1 MLLNDGQTKMTD
13 RELEWSDVR
22 ILLAIARCGTLGAA
36 ARQVG
41 QTQPTMGRRLRALEE
56 AVGHALFQRTRDGF
70 VLTDEGAVVLAHAER
85 MEEEVLGFT
94 RALASTEAQLTGLLR
109 VSSSDWFGIHVLT
122 PVFARFLAQ
131 HRGVSLELVTD
142 SRRYNLARRE
152 ADLAFRITPF
162 EEADVIQRKLM
173 HMEYAL
179 YGRMDL
185 VAPEPGDGEGFSLIS
200 MDSAFGTLPDV
211 AWVKR
216 MLPNARIAFASN
228 NRGAQARMCAEGG
241 GFAVLPCP
249 LGDVT
254 AGLRRIDLGEA
265 PPGRDVWLGYHR
277 DLRRVARLRALL
289 DVTIAA
295 LASI

>member
-1 MLLNDGQTKMTD
+1 MTE

-22 ILLAIARCGTLGAA
+22 IFLAVARCGTLGAA

-41 QTQPTMGRRLRALEE
+41 QTQPTMGRRLRTLEE
-56 AVGHALFQRTRDGF
+56 AVGHELFQRTRDGF
-70 VLTDEGAVVLAHAER
+70 VLTEEGTAVLAHAER
-85 MEEEVLGFT
+85 MEEEALGFT
-94 RALASTEAQLTGLLR
+94 RALAGTDAQLTGLLR

-122 PVFARFLAQ
+122 PVFTRFLAQ

-142 SRRYNLARRE
+142 SRPYNLARRE

-185 VAPEPGDGEGFSLIS
+185 VAPTPGDGEGFSLIS
-200 MDSAFGTLPDV
+200 MDSAFGALPDV
-211 AWVKR
+211 EWVR
-216 MLPNARIAFASN
+216 HMLPNARIAFASN

-295 LASI
+295 LANI

>member
-1 MLLNDGQTKMTD
+1 MNEM
-13 RELEWSDVR
+13 ELEWNDVR
-22 ILLAIARCGTLGAA
+22 IFLAIARCGTLGAA

-56 AVGHALFQRTRDGF
+56 AVGHELFQRTRDGF
-70 VLTDEGAVVLAHAER
+70 VATDEGAAMLAHAER
-85 MEEEVLGFT
+85 MEEEALGIA
-94 RALASTEAQLTGLLR
+94 RALAGKDAQLTGVLR

-131 HRGVSLELVTD
+131 HRGVSVELVTD

-152 ADLAFRITPF
+152 TDLAFRITPF
-162 EEADVIQRKLM
+162 EESDVIQRKLM
-173 HMEYAL
+173 HMDYAL

-185 VAPEPGDGEGFSLIS
+185 IAPEPGDGEGFNLIS
-200 MDSAFGTLPDV
+200 MDSAFGSLPDV
-211 AWVKR
+211 EWVKR
-216 MLPNARIAFASN
+216 MLPKARIAFGSN

-249 LGDVT
+249 LGDT
-254 AGLRRIDLGEA
+254 TPELRRIDLGEA

-295 LASI
+295 LANI

>member
-1 MLLNDGQTKMTD
+1 MNE

-22 ILLAIARCGTLGAA
+22 VFLAIARNGTLVAA

-56 AVGHALFQRTRDGF
+56 VVGHALFQRTRDGF
-70 VLTDEGAVVLAHAER
+70 VLTEEGAAVLAHAER
-85 MEEEVLGFT
+85 MEEEALGFK
-94 RALASTEAQLTGLLR
+94 RALASRGEHLSGSLR

-142 SRRYNLARRE
+142 ARRYNLARRE
-152 ADLAFRITPF
+152 ADLVFRITPF

-173 HMEYAL
+173 HVEYAL

-185 VAPEPGDGEGFSLIS
+185 VAPQAGDGAGHTLVS

-211 AWVKR
+211 EWVKR
-216 MLPNARIAFASN
+216 MLPNARIGFGSN

-249 LGDVT
+249 LGDTT

-265 PPGRDVWLGYHR
+265 PPGRDVWFGYHR
-277 DLRRVARLRALL
+277 DLRRVVRLRALL
-289 DVTIAA
+289 DATIEA
-295 LASI
+295 LG

>member
-1 MLLNDGQTKMTD
+1 MNEM
-13 RELEWSDVR
+13 ELEWNDVR
-22 ILLAIARCGTLGAA
+22 IFLAIARCGTLGAA

-56 AVGHALFQRTRDGF
+56 AVGHELFQRTRDGF
-70 VLTDEGAVVLAHAER
+70 VATDEGAAMLAHAER
-85 MEEEVLGFT
+85 MEEEALGIA
-94 RALASTEAQLTGLLR
+94 RALAGKDAQLTGLLR
-109 VSSSDWFGIHVLT
+109 VSSSDWFGVHVLT

-131 HRGVSLELVTD
+131 HRGVSVELVTD

-152 ADLAFRITPF
+152 TDLAFRITPF
-162 EEADVIQRKLM
+162 EESDVIQRKLM
-173 HMEYAL
+173 HMDYAL

-185 VAPEPGDGEGFSLIS
+185 IAPEPGDGEGFNLIS
-200 MDSAFGTLPDV
+200 MDSAFGSLPDV
-211 AWVKR
+211 EWVKR
-216 MLPNARIAFASN
+216 MLPKARIAFGSN

-249 LGDVT
+249 LGDT
-254 AGLRRIDLGEA
+254 TPELRRIDLGEA

-295 LASI
+295 LANI